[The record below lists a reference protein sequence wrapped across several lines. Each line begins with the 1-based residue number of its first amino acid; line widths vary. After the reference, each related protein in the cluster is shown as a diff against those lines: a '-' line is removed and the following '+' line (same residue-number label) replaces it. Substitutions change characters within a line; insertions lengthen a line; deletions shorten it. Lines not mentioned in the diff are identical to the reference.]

1 MDYLKLFIPSNQLF
15 KIKRNFKFLEKN
27 SNNDWIEETLIYTFE
42 YISIINIQNLIIE
55 NENSKQKYIN

>member
-1 MDYLKLFIPSNQLF
+1 MDDLKLFIPSNQLF

-55 NENSKQKYIN
+55 NENSKEKKIY

>member
-1 MDYLKLFIPSNQLF
+1 MDDLKLFIQSNQLF

-55 NENSKQKYIN
+55 NENSKEKKIY